1 MGDWPKQTQSCKV
14 FSPGLLIFITLLLCN
29 TAQHLAH
36 GSHTL
41 PSLAHT
47 HRWESPTNPE
57 PSEAT
62 VLATTSLLVLFI
74 VRKMLANYM
83 CIIVSV
89 VFSIWINSC
98 VLNSFSS
105 APISTHIY
113 SSLASVRLR
122 NRISGLRRN
131 NRTRDT
137 WTHELNVLS
146 PHIGNNKM

>member
-14 FSPGLLIFITLLLCN
+14 FTPGLLIFITLLLCN

-62 VLATTSLLVLFI
+62 VQATTSLLALFI

-83 CIIVSV
+83 YIIVSV
-89 VFSIWINSC
+89 AFFWINSLC
-98 VLNSFSS
+98 FEFIFSCS
-105 APISTHIY
+105 HFY
-113 SSLASVRLR
+113 SRLLFSCLR
-122 NRISGLRRN
+122 NRISGLRRS
-131 NRTRDT
+131 NRTRYT

-146 PHIGNNKM
+146 LHIGNNKM